1 MTYGCNT
8 IKALGTSISLLNK
21 VENLARLCLTSAY
34 YSSTKWTIRSSNTFA
49 TLLNCTRNT
58 NTLIHILHLQLMLI
72 HVERIDT
79 DLLYKREALYIYSGI
94 PAQLLQALK

>member
-21 VENLARLCLTSAY
+21 VEYLVRLCFTSAY
-34 YSSTKWTIRSSNTFA
+34 SSRSSNTFA
-49 TLLNCTRNT
+49 ALLNCTRNT

-72 HVERIDT
+72 HVERIDN
-79 DLLYKREALYIYSGI
+79 DLLYKREVLYIYSGI
-94 PAQLLQALK
+94 LAQLLQTSTTSG